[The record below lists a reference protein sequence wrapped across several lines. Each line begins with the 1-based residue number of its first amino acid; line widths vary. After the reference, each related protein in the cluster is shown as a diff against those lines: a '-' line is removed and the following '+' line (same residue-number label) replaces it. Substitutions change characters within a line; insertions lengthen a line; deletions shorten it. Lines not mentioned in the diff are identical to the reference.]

1 HLPAR
6 QRDELELRKQAG
18 IVIGTER
25 RQQLVLLRRQRGAQA
40 LPVGDGARDRSPLLA
55 RCPAL
60 PADVIAE
67 RRDLRTADGVGES
80 RRIARRDGGT
90 MIRNGPYTVY
100 LLH

>member
-1 HLPAR
+1 M
-6 QRDELELRKQAG
+6 
-18 IVIGTER
+18 
-25 RQQLVLLRRQRGAQA
+25 VLLRRERCAQA
-40 LPVGDGARDRSPLLA
+40 LAVSDCACEWKPFLA

-60 PADVIAE
+60 ATDVIAE

-100 LLH
+100 LLHDVPFRKKTGVVCDRIRATPVLEPSVL